1 MVSVNILDQLMGR
14 QREREW
20 KSSSFLRY
28 GEEVFV
34 DKMVENEGENVSLA
48 KQYKLES
55 SLLVCCSLKWWHL
68 GLRLGPDL
76 LKLSPFL
83 LMGMECIVSL
93 HTYTW

>member
-28 GEEVFV
+28 CEEVFV

-48 KQYKLES
+48 S
-55 SLLVCCSLKWWHL
+55 NTSLKVIY
-68 GLRLGPDL
+68 
-76 LKLSPFL
+76 LSAA
-83 LMGMECIVSL
+83 V
-93 HTYTW
+93 